1 MSSEPNVPTFIIQ
14 IDGLFREGLRL
25 TLSKT
30 RFRPQAYLTELDDLR
45 EVPSDRPVLFIVG
58 IGQKRHSICK
68 RIRVQY
74 PFALIVAIGDDSNSR
89 YLANAL
95 DDGANAVL
103 LNSIKPNALVDSLRA
118 VVNGALVVIDA
129 RLWSLEIQPRVEEQI
144 LPSIQQV
151 SPSIPNVTPW
161 EHDDE
166 PDAMKQFSAREIA
179 ILERIVQGDSNKHVA
194 RLFKIAEPTVKAHV
208 KTIFRKIGASNR
220 TQAAFWALNH
230 RLFES
235 LNSVPR
241 DLPEL
246 QAQARRDSPR
256 HHAPSSHH

>member
-1 MSSEPNVPTFIIQ
+1 MSSEPSVPTFIIQ

-25 TLSKT
+25 TLSRT

-58 IGQKRHSICK
+58 IRQKGHSICK

-103 LNSIKPNALVDSLRA
+103 LNSIKPNALVDSLHA

-129 RLWSLEIQPRVEEQI
+129 RLWPLEIQPRVEEQM
-144 LPSIQQV
+144 LPSTQQV
-151 SPSIPNVTPW
+151 SPSIPSVTSW
-161 EHDDE
+161 EYDE
-166 PDAMKQFSAREIA
+166 EQDAMRQFSAREIE
-179 ILERIVQGDSNKHVA
+179 ILERIVRGDSNKHVA
-194 RLFKIAEPTVKAHV
+194 RFFKIAEPTVKAHV

-230 RLFES
+230 RLFEG

-246 QAQARRDSPR
+246 QAEARRDSRR
-256 HHAPSSHH
+256 HNGPTSHH